1 MTGRPT
7 LDVFRAPR
15 SVAVVGATDNPAK
28 WGHWLARGAL
38 AGRHRRRVH
47 LVNAR
52 GSTVLG
58 QPSHPALDALPEV
71 PDLVAFAVPAAALA
85 TGVGHAVA
93 LGVPGLLAV
102 TSGVEDPAALTRT
115 VRAGGSR
122 LVGPNCL
129 GLYDASAEL
138 ELAWGRFTAG
148 SLAVVSQSG
157 QVGLEIAQLAAAC
170 GVGVSR
176 FVSVG
181 SQLDVGAA
189 EVLADLVD
197 HDATRAVGLYLES
210 YGDGAALLDAL
221 AALREAGK
229 PVLLLTVG
237 ASTAARAAA
246 RSHTGAMTSALDVVD
261 AACRAVGAVRV
272 DTPAQLADT
281 AHLVLRAAP
290 VRGPRVAIVADS
302 GGQGAVAADTAARL
316 GLDVAEF
323 PPAVQGDLA
332 RHLPPRAGRA
342 NPVDLDGA
350 GERDLSTYASVPAC
364 LAAASVADTVVLSGY
379 FGSYGRD
386 IPAQAAAESAA
397 ARALGRVAADRELPV
412 VVHSMAEHT
421 SAVRELE
428 GYGVPTFTD
437 VERALRAVATAH
449 RLTWQPRV
457 RGTPPHHAAPDE
469 HPVGAGYL
477 AARRLLGEAGVSF
490 PRAVEIP
497 AGTRD
502 PVAVAASLSAPV
514 VLKADWLEHK
524 SEHGGVATGLWDPGA
539 LRAAYQDMVERLGPH
554 RYVVEEM
561 DRRAD
566 AVEVL
571 VAARRDAS
579 FGPVVVVGAG
589 GVRAELSRDLA
600 LELAPCS
607 RATAHA
613 MVRSL
618 RMAPLLHGWRGRHPL
633 DVEALVDVVVAV
645 SEVIAGREDIDE
657 VELNPV
663 RLAPGGALAVDALVL
678 AAGGARPDPNDRP
691 YAGTSVAPR
700 GACVGDAPSG

>member
-1 MTGRPT
+1 MTARPA

-15 SVAVVGATDNPAK
+15 SVAVVGASDNPAK

-38 AGRHRRRVH
+38 AGRHRRPVH

-52 GSTVLG
+52 GATVLG

-71 PDLVAFAVPAAALA
+71 PDLVAFTVPAAALA
-85 TGVGHAVA
+85 GGVEHAVG

-129 GLYDASAEL
+129 GLYDAAAEL

-157 QVGLEIAQLAAAC
+157 QVGLEIAQLAAARA
-170 GVGVSR
+170 VGVSR

-197 HDATRAVGLYLES
+197 HDTTRAVALYLES
-210 YGDGAALLDAL
+210 YGEGPALLNAL
-221 AALREAGK
+221 RALREAGK

-281 AHLVLRAAP
+281 AHLLLRAAP

-323 PPAVQGDLA
+323 PSSVQRDLA
-332 RHLPPRAGRA
+332 CHLPPHAGRA

-350 GERDLSTYASVPAC
+350 GERDLSAYASVPAC

-397 ARALGRVAADRELPV
+397 ARALGRLATDRDLPV
-412 VVHSMAEHT
+412 VVHSMAEYT
-421 SAVRELE
+421 PALRELE
-428 GYGVPTFTD
+428 DSGVPTFTD

-449 RLTWQPRV
+449 RLTRQPR
-457 RGTPPHHAAPDE
+457 RRRTPRHSLSRRP
-469 HPVGAGYL
+469 PVGSGYL
-477 AARRLLGEAGVSF
+477 AARHLLGEAGVPF
-490 PRAVEIP
+490 PRAAEIP
-497 AGTRD
+497 AGTGD
-502 PVAVAASLSAPV
+502 PVPAAASLSAPV

-524 SEHGGVATGLWDPGA
+524 TEHGGVATGLWDPGA
-539 LRAAYQDMVERLGPH
+539 LRAAYHDMVERLGPH

-579 FGPVVVVGAG
+579 FGPLVVVGAG

-607 RATAHA
+607 RDTAHA

-618 RMAPLLHGWRGRHPL
+618 RMAPLLHGWRGGPAV

-645 SEVIAGREDIDE
+645 SEVITDREDIAE

-663 RLAPGGALAVDALVL
+663 RVAPDGALAVDGLVV
-678 AAGGARPDPNDRP
+678 AGGGAARP
-691 YAGTSVAPR
+691 
-700 GACVGDAPSG
+700 APS

>member
-1 MTGRPT
+1 MTTRRT

-52 GSTVLG
+52 GATVLG
-58 QPSHPALDALPEV
+58 RPSHPALDALPEV

-85 TGVGHAVA
+85 AGVEHAVA

-157 QVGLEIAQLAAAC
+157 QVGLEIAQLAAAS

-197 HDATRAVGLYLES
+197 HDTTRAVALYLES

-281 AHLVLRAAP
+281 AHVMLRAAP

-316 GLDVAEF
+316 GLDVTEF
-323 PPAVQGDLA
+323 PSAVQRDLA
-332 RHLPPRAGRA
+332 RHLPPHAGRA

-386 IPAQAAAESAA
+386 IPAQATTESAA
-397 ARALGRVAADRELPV
+397 ARALGRLATDNSLPV

-421 SAVRELE
+421 LAIQELE
-428 GYGVPTFTD
+428 ASGVPTFTD

-449 RLTWQPRV
+449 RLSREPCHRPAPRPMPV
-457 RGTPPHHAAPDE
+457 KAPI
-469 HPVGAGYL
+469 GAGYL
-477 AARRLLGEAGVSF
+477 AARRLLGEAGVPF
-490 PRAVEIP
+490 ARAVEVP
-497 AGTRD
+497 PGTRD

-524 SEHGGVATGLWDPGA
+524 TEHGGVATGLWDPGA
-539 LRAAYQDMVERLGPH
+539 LRAAYHDMVERLGPH

-561 DRRAD
+561 DRRTD
-566 AVEVL
+566 TVEVL
-571 VAARRDAS
+571 VAARRDVS

-613 MVRSL
+613 MVRGL
-618 RMAPLLHGWRGRHPL
+618 RMAPLLHGWRGRRPV
-633 DVEALVDVVVAV
+633 DMEALVDVVVAV
-645 SEVIAGREDIDE
+645 SEVIAGREDIAE

-663 RLAPGGALAVDALVL
+663 RLAPGGALVVDALVL
-678 AAGGARPDPNDRP
+678 GAGASRGGA
-691 YAGTSVAPR
+691 A
-700 GACVGDAPSG
+700 

>member
-1 MTGRPT
+1 MTARRT

-52 GSTVLG
+52 GAKVLG
-58 QPSHPALDALPEV
+58 QPSHPSLDALPEV
-71 PDLVAFAVPAAALA
+71 PDLVAFAVPAASLA
-85 TGVGHAVA
+85 AGVRHAVG
-93 LGVPGLLAV
+93 LGAPGLLAV
-102 TSGVEDPAALTRT
+102 TSGVEDPAALART

-129 GLYDASAEL
+129 GLYDAAAEL

-157 QVGLEIAQLAAAC
+157 QVGLEIAQLAAAA

-197 HDATRAVGLYLES
+197 HDTTRAVALYLES
-210 YGDGAALLDAL
+210 YGDGGPLLDAL

-237 ASTAARAAA
+237 ASTAARRAA
-246 RSHTGAMTSALDVVD
+246 RSHTGAMTSSLDVVD

-272 DTPAQLADT
+272 DTPAHLVDT

-316 GLDVAEF
+316 GLEVAGF
-323 PPAVQGDLA
+323 PPSVRRDLA
-332 RHLPPRAGRA
+332 RHLPPGAGRA

-350 GERDLSTYASVPAC
+350 GERDLSTYATVPAC
-364 LAAASVADTVVLSGY
+364 LADASVADTVVLSGY

-397 ARALGRVAADRELPV
+397 ARALGRLAADRALPV

-421 SAVRELE
+421 STLSELE
-428 GYGVPTFTD
+428 ASGVPTFSD

-449 RLTWQPRV
+449 RLNRRPLRTAPR
-457 RGTPPHHAAPDE
+457 PAPGVA
-469 HPVGAGYL
+469 PVGTGYL
-477 AARRLLGEAGVSF
+477 AARRLLGEAGVPF
-490 PRAVEIP
+490 PRA
-497 AGTRD
+497 AGIAPGTHD
-502 PVAVAASLSAPV
+502 PVAAAADLSAPV

-524 SEHGGVATGLWDPGA
+524 TEHGGVATGLWDPGA
-539 LRAAYQDMVERLGPH
+539 LRAAYLDMVERLGPH

-613 MVRSL
+613 MVRGL
-618 RMAPLLHGWRGRHPL
+618 RMAPLLHGWRGGRPV
-633 DVEALVDVVVAV
+633 DVEALVDIVVAV
-645 SEVIAGREDIDE
+645 SEVIAAREDIVE

-663 RLAPGGALAVDALVL
+663 RVAPEGALAVDGLVV
-678 AAGGARPDPNDRP
+678 AAAAPSAPSQ
-691 YAGTSVAPR
+691 AGTSVAPR
-700 GACVGDAPSG
+700 DTGAGATSSG

>member
-1 MTGRPT
+1 MTARRT

-38 AGRHRRRVH
+38 TGRHRRRVH

-52 GSTVLG
+52 GATVLG

-85 TGVGHAVA
+85 AGVEDAVT
-93 LGVPGLLAV
+93 LGAPGLLAV

-115 VRAGGSR
+115 VRAGDSR

-157 QVGLEIAQLAAAC
+157 QVGLEIAQLAAAS

-181 SQLDVGAA
+181 SQLDVGAS

-197 HDATRAVGLYLES
+197 HDTTRAVALYLES

-272 DTPAQLADT
+272 DTPAQLADA
-281 AHLVLRAAP
+281 AHLLLRAAP
-290 VRGPRVAIVADS
+290 VRGTRVAIVADS

-316 GLDVAEF
+316 GLDVTEF
-323 PPAVQGDLA
+323 PSAVQRDLA
-332 RHLPPRAGRA
+332 CHLPPRAGRA

-350 GERDLSTYASVPAC
+350 GERDLSAYASVPAC

-397 ARALGRVAADRELPV
+397 ARALGRLATDKALPV
-412 VVHSMAEHT
+412 VVQSMAEHT
-421 SAVRELE
+421 PAIRELE
-428 GYGVPTFTD
+428 ASGVPTFTD

-449 RLTWQPRV
+449 RLTREPRH
-457 RGTPPHHAAPDE
+457 RRTPPHPAPGGP
-469 HPVGAGYL
+469 PVGAGYL
-477 AARRLLGEAGVSF
+477 AARRLLGEAGVPF

-502 PVAVAASLSAPV
+502 PMAAAASLSAPV

-524 SEHGGVATGLWDPGA
+524 TEHGGVATGLWDPGA
-539 LRAAYQDMVERLGPH
+539 LRAAYHDMVERLGPD

-566 AVEVL
+566 TVEVL

-618 RMAPLLHGWRGRHPL
+618 RMAPLLHGWRGRRPV

-645 SEVIAGREDIDE
+645 SEVIAGREDIAE

-663 RLAPGGALAVDALVL
+663 RVSPEGAVAVDALVI
-678 AAGGARPDPNDRP
+678 AAR
-691 YAGTSVAPR
+691 
-700 GACVGDAPSG
+700 

>member
-1 MTGRPT
+1 MTT

-52 GSTVLG
+52 GATVLG

-85 TGVGHAVA
+85 TGVEGAVA
-93 LGVPGLLAV
+93 LGVPGLLAI
-102 TSGVEDPAALTRT
+102 TSGVADPAALTRT
-115 VRAGGSR
+115 VRAGGAR

-157 QVGLEIAQLAAAC
+157 QVGLEIAQLAAAS

-181 SQLDVGAA
+181 SQLDVSAA

-197 HDATRAVGLYLES
+197 HESTRAVALYLES
-210 YGDGAALLDAL
+210 YGDGDALLDAL
-221 AALREAGK
+221 DALRAAGK

-237 ASTAARAAA
+237 ASPAARQAA

-281 AHLVLRAAP
+281 AHVLLRSAP

-316 GLDVAEF
+316 GLDVVEL
-323 PPAVQGDLA
+323 PSAVRRRLA
-332 RHLPPRAGRA
+332 RRLPPGAGRA

-350 GERDLSTYASVPAC
+350 GERDLSTYASVPEC
-364 LAAASVADTVVLSGY
+364 LADPSVVDAVVLSGY

-386 IPAQAAAESAA
+386 IPAQAAAESEA
-397 ARALGRVAADRELPV
+397 ARALGRLAADRGLPV
-412 VVHSMAEHT
+412 VVHSMAERT
-421 SAVRELE
+421 PALRELE
-428 GYGVPTFTD
+428 VSGVPTFTD

-449 RLTWQPRV
+449 RLARQPRRPRTRV
-457 RGTPPHHAAPDE
+457 RRAARVAPGV
-469 HPVGAGYL
+469 PVGAGYL
-477 AARRLLGEAGVSF
+477 AARRLLGEAGVTF
-490 PRAVEIP
+490 PQAVGIP

-502 PVAVAASLSAPV
+502 PAEVAAALSAPV

-524 SEHGGVATGLWDPGA
+524 TEHGGVATGLWDPGA

-554 RYVVEEM
+554 AYVVEEM
-561 DRRAD
+561 DRRPD
-566 AVEVL
+566 AVEVV
-571 VAARRDAS
+571 VAARRDPS
-579 FGPVVVVGAG
+579 FGPLVAVGAG
-589 GVRAELSRDLA
+589 GVRAELARDLV

-613 MVRSL
+613 MLRGL
-618 RMAPLLHGWRGRHPL
+618 RMAPLLRGWRGRSPV
-633 DVEALVDVVVAV
+633 DVEALVSVVVAV
-645 SEVIAGREDIDE
+645 SEVIAGRADIGE

-663 RLAPGGALAVDALVL
+663 RVAERGALAVDALVV
-678 AAGGARPDPNDRP
+678 AAGA
-691 YAGTSVAPR
+691 VR
-700 GACVGDAPSG
+700 GPGGGGSGRL